1 MSAPRTRPFF
11 LLLLAACSAEVA
23 PRQPQRDLPPRATA
37 SVRSVEPTAST
48 LEPTPQEAP
57 EAPVASTSPPPPDVT
72 VVSPSGAFKAV
83 TKKGTELWLES
94 KDGPP
99 KQLLGSG
106 VLKPE
111 NTAANLPEL
120 ENTGIGSATFSPD
133 EQRIYFTKNGWAT
146 SGALFYVEHKTGKL
160 FFFHD
165 ALAFEVIGKCRNKS
179 HIGRVLVFEHS
190 YFDIDPLGA
199 VDLWTL
205 LDAAEPKPD
214 EQRTGKSGRVGLVG
228 LGDDNLARFLAL
240 ECGIGK
246 APAAPKG
253 ADIPSYLKPKRIPC
267 LEQTLVRDDLVF
279 LDKTRQVR
287 FRFEPQPGTK
297 PEEEA
302 GTLSLEAAIGFCG
315 PRPKE

>member
-1 MSAPRTRPFF
+1 MSARTRFFF
-11 LLLLAACSAEVA
+11 LVLLAACSAEVA
-23 PRQPQRDLPPRATA
+23 PRPAPMASPPTATA
-37 SVRSVEPTAST
+37 IVTSAGATPAASAQPL
-48 LEPTPQEAP
+48 LEPTESPADS
-57 EAPVASTSPPPPDVT
+57 ASPLPSDVT
-72 VVSPSGAFKAV
+72 VVSPSGAFKAII
-83 TKKGTELWLES
+83 KKGTELWLES
-94 KDGPP
+94 KDGAP

-146 SGALFYVEHKTGKL
+146 SNALFYVERETGKL

-165 ALAFEVIGKCRNKS
+165 ALAFEVIGKCRNKN
-179 HIGRVLVFEHS
+179 HLGRVLVFEHS
-190 YFDIDPLGA
+190 YFDVDPLGA

-214 EQRTGKSGRVGLVG
+214 EPRTGKSGRVGLVG

-246 APAAPKG
+246 AKAAPK
-253 ADIPSYLKPKRIPC
+253 APDIPSYLKPKRIPC
-267 LEQTLVRDDLVF
+267 LEQILVRDDLVF

-302 GTLSLEAAIGFCG
+302 PSTMSLEAAKAWCG